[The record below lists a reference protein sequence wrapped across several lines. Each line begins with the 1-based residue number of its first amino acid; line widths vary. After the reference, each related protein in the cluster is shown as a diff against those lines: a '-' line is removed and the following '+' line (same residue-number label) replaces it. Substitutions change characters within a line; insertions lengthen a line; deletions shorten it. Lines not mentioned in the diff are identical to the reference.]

1 MQDLLLGTLEISGL
15 IVTLFF
21 GSLLLSAEITQGTIF
36 LLLSKKSNR
45 GAVLLGKYFGF
56 ALVLLLLWALLS
68 LSFVLIASLY
78 HIPLLPVHGYVLGSI
93 YLSRLLTLALVVFFS
108 TFVSSF
114 VALFC
119 SLVIYL
125 LGHTM
130 GFVVYYVTVL
140 KSDAFSSSFI
150 RFMKGLYYIIP
161 NYTALSFYEFLT
173 VPFFGQQLASQFLG
187 GAGVSIVFIVLLLTF
202 GVVILRKK
210 EL

>member
-1 MQDLLLGTLEISGL
+1 M
-15 IVTLFF
+15 
-21 GSLLLSAEITQGTIF
+21 
-36 LLLSKKSNR
+36 
-45 GAVLLGKYFGF
+45 
-56 ALVLLLLWALLS
+56 LS
-68 LSFVLIASLY
+68 LSYVLISSLY
-78 HIPLLPVHGYVLGSI
+78 DIPVQIAHRYVLGGI
-93 YLSRLLTLALVVFFS
+93 YFSWLLTLAVVVFFS

-140 KSDAFSSSFI
+140 KADAFSAWFI
-150 RFMKGLYYIIP
+150 GFMKGLYYIIP
-161 NYTALSFYEFLT
+161 NYTALSFYEFLP
-173 VPFFGQQLASQFLG
+173 VPFLSAELGAQFAG
-187 GAGVSIVFIVLLLTF
+187 GVGMSIVFSVLLLTL